1 MFTELLSS
9 TEQANK
15 AIYNEYLQT
24 MIEYK
29 TDWERNREY
38 RKAHR
43 VIAPDPI
50 PHPDDIVIDMKTG
63 EALVFGPMTK
73 EERVVWDR
81 LRKRLDDRSEEI
93 QELRKLAADPE
104 SASYRQSIED
114 DLAFEIKLRNKLQSI
129 VGNWPHVR
137 GQPPRRS

>member
-29 TDWERNREY
+29 TDWERNLEY
-38 RKAHR
+38 RKAHG

-50 PHPDDIVIDMKTG
+50 PHPDDIVIDMNTG

>member
-29 TDWERNREY
+29 TDWERNLEY
-38 RKAHR
+38 RKAHG

-73 EERVVWDR
+73 EEKVFWDR
-81 LRKRLDDRSEEI
+81 LRKRLDDSSEEI
-93 QELRKLAADPE
+93 QELRKLAANPE
-104 SASYRQSIED
+104 SASYRQRIED
-114 DLAFEIKLRNKLQSI
+114 DLAFEIKLRDKIQNAI
-129 VGNWPHVR
+129 GDWPHKR
-137 GQPPRRS
+137 GQAPRRS